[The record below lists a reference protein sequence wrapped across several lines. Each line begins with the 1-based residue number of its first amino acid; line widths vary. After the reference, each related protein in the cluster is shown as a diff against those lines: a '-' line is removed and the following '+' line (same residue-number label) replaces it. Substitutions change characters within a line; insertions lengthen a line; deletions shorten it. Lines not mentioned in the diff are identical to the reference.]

1 MDYKKIGEFIQ
12 IRRKYLGLTQRQLA
26 DKLKV
31 TDKAVSKWETGLG
44 CPDVSILSK
53 LSDIVGVSIGEILNG
68 QYNEDLKNNSD
79 FIKNAV
85 DYSKK
90 ITEENFYTKL
100 RKILYIILI
109 VIVLYI
115 SFMGI
120 KQFIYINGET
130 EFKSSTNDIAYIEYE
145 KLKENTKIMKENNYF
160 TNINP
165 DYLNELNYL
174 VKRIEY
180 INLLNSRKVII
191 KNTDLLNI
199 KSLIININSFDNRL
213 LHILEIID
221 KDNYKYYDLG
231 ISYVDKD
238 YIFDVD
244 GYFEEMN
251 INSNNMKNYY
261 SRKLY
266 EYSEIG
272 NSNTTLKVYYEQLGI
287 TLSKLNKILEFI
299 IEVGDANENN

>member
-1 MDYKKIGEFIQ
+1 MNYKKIGEFIQ

-44 CPDVSILSK
+44 YPDISILSK
-53 LSDIVGVSIGEILNG
+53 LSDILGVSIGEILNG

-90 ITEENFYTKL
+90 TTEENFYTKL

-120 KQFIYINGET
+120 KQFIYINCET
-130 EFKSSTNDIAYIEYE
+130 EFKSSTNDLAYIEYE
-145 KLKENTKIMKENNYF
+145 KLKENTKIIKENDYF

-174 VKRIEY
+174 IKRIEY

-199 KSLIININSFDNRL
+199 KSLIINITSFDNRL
-213 LHILEIID
+213 LCILEIID

-244 GYFEEMN
+244 GYYKEMN

-261 SRKLY
+261 LRKLY

-299 IEVGDANENN
+299 IEVGDANEKN